1 MPSIIIAED
10 HSVLRMGVKIIIGER
25 YPAALIREADSFYQ
39 VLDLLRE
46 APCDLLLL
54 DIQLPGGG
62 HPRMIAEVQGIRPAT
77 PILVFSNF
85 DEETHA
91 MSYLK
96 AGAIGYLQKTAP
108 PATVQEAI
116 STVLGGSPW
125 ISAPM
130 QTRLLGHFPKN
141 NMPDSSQLSPREFE
155 VMQMM
160 VKGAG
165 NPEIKAALNIQSST
179 LSTFKMKIFRKM
191 GVNNVIE
198 LADKVSAFPARP
210 ETRS

>member
-25 YPAALIREADSFYQ
+25 YPEAFIREADSFYQ
-39 VLDLLRE
+39 VMDLLRE

-62 HPRMIAEVQGIRPAT
+62 HPRMIPEAHSLRPAT

-91 MSYLK
+91 ISYLK
-96 AGAIGYLQKTAP
+96 AGASGYVQKTAP
-108 PATVQEAI
+108 PATIQEAI
-116 STVLGGSPW
+116 RTVLDGAPW
-125 ISAPM
+125 ISPLM
-130 QTRLLGHFPKN
+130 QSRLLGHFPKSKVQE
-141 NMPDSSQLSPREFE
+141 SSQLSPREFE

-179 LSTFKMKIFRKM
+179 LSTFKAKIFRKM

-198 LADKVSAFPARP
+198 LADKVSAFPVRP
-210 ETRS
+210 ETRW